1 MCYYS
6 KVARQWPGNALAGQW
21 PESLQANQPGLPAIR
36 VLASGASEEDLV
48 MTKTEKN
55 IVTTQPNKAPSPK
68 TDFVAVTAEDLE
80 LSDLL
85 AVLQVQQSV
94 QVPSGA
100 SEQMYSLTRGAIARY
115 RDFAPA
121 DATERHLV
129 TLCVG
134 LENAVMVSLRHAA
147 GTDVLPVRTEELKHA
162 MSATRAVTKLLDTL
176 ERRRG
181 RGKQSVTVGQVTVET
196 GGQAI
201 VGNVNSESRRSTKSK
216 EMEDPNS
223 DPSPQEEK

>member
-1 MCYYS
+1 VLLFQSCPPMVGQPS
-6 KVARQWPGNALAGQW
+6 SWPMAG
-21 PESLQANQPGLPAIR
+21 ESSGKSTW
-36 VLASGASEEDLV
+36 ASGHSCFGIGSLRRGSCYDR
-48 MTKTEKN
+48 TEKN
-55 IVTTQPNKAPSPK
+55 IVTTQPSKAPSPK

-134 LENAVMVSLRHAA
+134 LENAAMVSLRHAA
-147 GTDVLPVRTEELKHA
+147 GTDVLPVRTEELKNA
-162 MSATRAVTKLLDTL
+162 MSATHAVTKLLDTL

-181 RGKQSVTVGQVTVET
+181 RGKQSIMVGQVTVET

-223 DPSPQEEK
+223 NPSRQEEK